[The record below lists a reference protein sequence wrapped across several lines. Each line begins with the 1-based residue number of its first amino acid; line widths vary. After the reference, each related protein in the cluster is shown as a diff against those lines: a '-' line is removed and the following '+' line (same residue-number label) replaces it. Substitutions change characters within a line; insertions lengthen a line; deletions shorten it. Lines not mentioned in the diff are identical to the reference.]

1 MNEIREEELREIQL
15 FKSVD
20 LESIKGIIDACTVRY
35 LDPGEILI
43 NRGET
48 NRTVYFLLDG
58 RVSVHLDSLESKPT
72 AILGPGESVAE
83 MSVIDRQPTSAYVV
97 AAERTR
103 LLAMDEEILWSL
115 IHSSH
120 AAACNIIGIL
130 TSRLR
135 HADAVIAEIG
145 DMGDLRGY
153 GTIDAL
159 TGLHNRFWLDQVVGR
174 QVHRC
179 TTDGRPLCLIMI
191 DIDEFRDFNE
201 RHGHTHGDHVL
212 YSVAN
217 AIGDNLRP
225 AEIIARYGSD
235 EFVVVLPK
243 VEPDMAR
250 RIAERLH
257 RGVKDS
263 VPLMP
268 DGSAMPH
275 PTISIGIAV
284 LQPGQTGRQLLA
296 EAAKAV
302 SRAREKGG
310 NCVSE

>member
-1 MNEIREEELREIQL
+1 MNAIREEELREIRL

-20 LESIKGIIDACTVRY
+20 LESIKGIIDACTVRF
-35 LDPGEILI
+35 LEPGEVLI

-58 RVSVHLDSLESKPT
+58 RVSIHLDSIESKPT

-97 AAERTR
+97 AAEPTR

-115 IHSSH
+115 INSSH

-145 DMGDLRGY
+145 DAGDLRGY

-159 TGLHNRFWLDQVVGR
+159 TGLHNRFWLYQVIER

-179 TTDGRPLCLIMI
+179 TTDGRPMCLIMI
-191 DIDEFRDFNE
+191 DIDDFRAFNE
-201 RHGHTHGDHVL
+201 HQGHTHGDHVL
-212 YSVAN
+212 SSVAN

-225 AEIIARYGSD
+225 AEIMARSGGD

-243 VEPDMAR
+243 VELEMAQ
-250 RIAERLH
+250 RISERLH
-257 RGVKDS
+257 RGIAGS
-263 VPLMP
+263 VPVMP

-275 PTISIGIAV
+275 PTVSIGFVA
-284 LQPGQTGRQLLA
+284 LRPGQTGKQLLA
-296 EAAKAV
+296 EAGKAI
-302 SRAREKGG
+302 SRARDKGG
-310 NCVSE
+310 NCISE

>member
-1 MNEIREEELREIQL
+1 MNAIREEELREIRL

-20 LESIKGIIDACTVRY
+20 LESIKGIIDACTVRF
-35 LDPGEILI
+35 LERGDVLI
-43 NRGET
+43 NKGET

-58 RVSVHLDSLESKPT
+58 HVSVHLDSLESKPT

-97 AAERTR
+97 AAEQTR

-115 IHSSH
+115 INSSH

-145 DMGDLRGY
+145 DAGDLRGY

-159 TGLHNRFWLDQVVGR
+159 TGLHNRFWLDQIIER

-179 TTDGRPLCLIMI
+179 TTDDRPLCLIRI
-191 DIDEFRDFNE
+191 DIDEFKAFND
-201 RHGHTHGDHVL
+201 RYGHTHGDHVL

-225 AEIIARYGSD
+225 AEIIARYASD
-235 EFVVVLPK
+235 EFVVLLPK
-243 VEPDMAR
+243 VEMEMAQ
-250 RIAERLH
+250 RISERLH
-257 RGVKDS
+257 RGVRDS
-263 VPLMP
+263 VPVMP

-275 PTISIGIAV
+275 PTISIGYVAM
-284 LQPGQTGRQLLA
+284 QPGQTGRQILA
-296 EAAKAV
+296 EAGKALE
-302 SRAREKGG
+302 RARERGG
-310 NCVSE
+310 DCISE

>member
-1 MNEIREEELREIQL
+1 MNAIKEEELREIRL

-20 LESIKGIIDACTVRY
+20 LESIKGIIDACTVQFLERG
-35 LDPGEILI
+35 DVLI
-43 NRGET
+43 NKGET

-58 RVSVHLDSLESKPT
+58 CVSVHLDSLESKPT

-83 MSVIDRQPTSAYVV
+83 MSVIDRQPTTAYVV
-97 AAERTR
+97 AAEPTC

-145 DMGDLRGY
+145 DIGDLRGY

-159 TGLHNRFWLDQVVGR
+159 TGLHNRFWLDQIIER

-179 TTDGRPLCLIMI
+179 TTDGRPMCLIMI
-191 DIDEFRDFNE
+191 DIDEFRAFND

-225 AEIIARYGSD
+225 AEIIARYASD

-243 VEPDMAR
+243 VEMEMAR
-250 RIAERLH
+250 RISERLH
-257 RGVKDS
+257 RGVISS
-263 VPLMP
+263 VPVMP
-268 DGSAMPH
+268 DGSSMPH
-275 PTISIGIAV
+275 PTISIGVVAM
-284 LQPGQTGRQLLA
+284 QPGQTGKQILA
-296 EAAKAV
+296 EAGKALA
-302 SRAREKGG
+302 RAREKGG
-310 NCVSE
+310 NCISE